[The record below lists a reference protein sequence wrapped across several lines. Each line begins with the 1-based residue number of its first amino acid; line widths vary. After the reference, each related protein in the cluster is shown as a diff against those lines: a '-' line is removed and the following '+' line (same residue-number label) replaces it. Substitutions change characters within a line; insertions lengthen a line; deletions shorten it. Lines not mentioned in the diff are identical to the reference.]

1 MRSRAL
7 LVSTCFLGCA
17 GNPSPPAPETQKTS
31 NFESA
36 ALEPAPEAVQDAPSE
51 DAAEGGTKAPDTK
64 PKPEPAP
71 PPALESAPDGTEA
84 IACASAPER
93 MSCIPA
99 GPFVRGRDE
108 AERSNEMPSATIWA
122 QTFYMDQYEVT
133 YAEYK
138 ACQKEKRCPRSGPRY
153 TDFDHPDMPIQGVS
167 WFDSLA
173 YCEAHGKTL
182 PTEAQ
187 WEKAARGPDGE
198 IYPWGDDPAD
208 CDKAIIKDGSGRSC
222 GLKKA
227 ISKPETG
234 RPWDVGS
241 RPVGRY
247 GLYDMVGNS
256 WEWVYDWYSR
266 SYEACG
272 DACVGVDPRGPCDG
286 DETCKGHSQK
296 IIRGGSWYWDET
308 RATGTYRRAHF
319 PSNGPHFH
327 HFGFRC
333 AATVEQ
339 AQALTS
345 AGSLTGDDTAGEAAA
360 APEAG

>member
-1 MRSRAL
+1 MTARMRLSVSF
-7 LVSTCFLGCA
+7 LVCLVGCA
-17 GNPSPPAPETQKTS
+17 QTPSSPAPETAV
-31 NFESA
+31 EGPRSA
-36 ALEPAPEAVQDAPSE
+36 IAENAHTEPPPTENAPA
-51 DAAEGGTKAPDTK
+51 DAAEPE
-64 PKPEPAP
+64 EPAR
-71 PPALESAPDGTEA
+71 PAPQPQPEIAPDGTA
-84 IACASAPER
+84 GLGCIDAPER

-99 GPFVRGRDE
+99 GPFRRGRDE
-108 AERSNEMPSATIWA
+108 SERSNEKPAATVWL

-138 ACQKEKRCPRSGPRY
+138 ACQKAKKCPRSGPRY

-167 WFDSLA
+167 WYDALA

-198 IYPWGDDPAD
+198 LYPWGNEPAAD
-208 CDKAIIKDGSGRSC
+208 CERAIIQDASGRSC

-272 DACVGVDPRGPCDG
+272 EACVGVDPRGPCNGEDP
-286 DETCKGHSQK
+286 CKGHRQK
-296 IIRGGSWYWDET
+296 IVRGGSWYWDHT
-308 RATGTYRRAHF
+308 RATGSYRRAHYAD
-319 PSNGPHFH
+319 NAPHFH

-333 AATVEQ
+333 AATAEQ
-339 AQALTS
+339 AAALAQA
-345 AGSLTGDDTAGEAAA
+345 GGEPREEAA
-360 APEAG
+360 PPSQDG